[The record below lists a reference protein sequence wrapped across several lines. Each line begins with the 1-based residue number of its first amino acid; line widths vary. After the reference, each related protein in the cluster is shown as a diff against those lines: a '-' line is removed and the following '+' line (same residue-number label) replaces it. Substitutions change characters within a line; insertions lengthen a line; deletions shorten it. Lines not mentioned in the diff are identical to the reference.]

1 MFYFFYIWAVE
12 KKLSKDRIFGRLEK
26 SHQLKF
32 IAHKNSLHWQKT
44 VTLFYFCKN
53 CLYSLS
59 YQIKWGKIWFNT
71 AWRVHGSQ
79 CGSTAWGPRE
89 QGRTIQSW
97 LTYSSHH
104 MHSMYL
110 FYSIQ
115 MQKEV
120 WLKVFNAWKFQS
132 IECKSGLK
140 SQIFFSLIRKH

>member
-1 MFYFFYIWAVE
+1 MVV
-12 KKLSKDRIFGRLEK
+12 SVGVQPGDRG
-26 SHQLKF
+26 
-32 IAHKNSLHWQKT
+32 
-44 VTLFYFCKN
+44 N
-53 CLYSLS
+53 C
-59 YQIKWGKIWFNT
+59 
-71 AWRVHGSQ
+71 R
-79 CGSTAWGPRE
+79 P

-120 WLKVFNAWKFQS
+120 CLRVFNAWKFQS

-140 SQIFFSLIRKH
+140 SQIFFSYKKTLSMQK